1 MIRIKNIASLV
12 DKDASLIDIGT
23 DHAYLPI
30 YLYLN
35 NITHNIVASDI
46 SENALE
52 YAYINLKKY
61 NLEKE
66 IKLVLSDGFKNIK
79 DNYDIGVISGMGT
92 ESIIKILDNKNNCK
106 KLIISS
112 HKDVNKLREYMYLS
126 GYKIIKEISFKEN
139 NIFYD
144 VIKYEKGID
153 NLSKKDIL
161 IGRSNNPLYIEYIIN
176 KYRDIYKKSKNK
188 KYLEYIDIIERKQD

>member
-46 SENALE
+46 SENALK

-61 NLEKE
+61 NLEKRV
-66 IKLVLSDGFKNIK
+66 KLVLSDGFKNIK

-92 ESIIKILDNKNNCK
+92 ETIIKILDNKNNCK

-112 HKDVNKLREYMYLS
+112 HKDVNKLREYMNKQ